1 MYEIVKVPFD
11 FIYPNEFEIYE
22 EALRFA
28 KHYNRKTDD
37 LWLFETMYIVDR
49 TVSDELEKLERF
61 IGHLLIKA
69 VIRRYKLCNVNGYR
83 YVIIYQLYAT
93 RNWRVMLTDNHIGG
107 IFVNLIKGFTRVAD
121 WE

>member
-1 MYEIVKVPFD
+1 MKMYEIVKVPFD

-93 RNWRVMLTDNHIGG
+93 RNWRVMLTDKPIADNHYEIKIIGTA
-107 IFVNLIKGFTRVAD
+107 ID
-121 WE
+121 